1 MLGIEYMI
9 FCLKTLVGIRNTANV
24 MYIHPNSNQIE
35 HTFFGVLYNTFFL
48 VIELVLISSKNDT
61 IVYFSYILCFIEM

>member
-24 MYIHPNSNQIE
+24 MYIHPNSN
-35 HTFFGVLYNTFFL
+35 
-48 VIELVLISSKNDT
+48 
-61 IVYFSYILCFIEM
+61 